1 MTIDREGH
9 GNYENTGDTN
19 ALMATN
25 GMYDSVKY
33 LYNLDYVDKSKIGI
47 SGHSMGGMTTAATL
61 MQDAANGYNLV
72 AAGLMQAWSSFMGA
86 GAGVDVGFLKAKD
99 DEFSSPPLKTAERF
113 RESGSQP
120 NKPKRLSGTKTWSA
134 AFKTVWHMSAA
145 CR

>member
-72 AAGLMQAWSSFMGA
+72 AAGLMQAWSSLMGA

-99 DEFSSPPLKTAERF
+99 DEFFFTTSENGGTIS
-113 RESGSQP
+113 REGSQP